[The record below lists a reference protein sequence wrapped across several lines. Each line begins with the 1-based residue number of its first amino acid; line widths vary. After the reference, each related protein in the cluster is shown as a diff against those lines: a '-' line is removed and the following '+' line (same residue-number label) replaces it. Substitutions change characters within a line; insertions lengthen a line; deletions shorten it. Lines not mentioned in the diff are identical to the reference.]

1 MKKTSKFVLPIL
13 LSSAF
18 LGTTFISQ
26 NPSNTIYAKAT
37 QATLGAGTFTVGKKA
52 DIKPGRYVIKS
63 TNGSG
68 NLSDS
73 TGQINVIL
81 GQTID
86 NDSGQIDSYTTNLK
100 KGDQVQIQGIES
112 TSFTPAGKRIKK
124 TILNA
129 GDWKVGKDI
138 KSGRY
143 IITALQGSGNLSTN
157 DGMINEILGT
167 TSDSE
172 TGQVSSVTAH
182 LTKGEILSTNLE
194 QIKLTKK

>member
-1 MKKTSKFVLPIL
+1 MKKISKLALPII

-26 NPSNTIYAKAT
+26 NSDNNIYAKAS
-37 QATLGAGTFTVGKKA
+37 QVNLGAGTFTVGKSG
-52 DIKPGRYVIKS
+52 DIKPGRYIIKS

-68 NLSDS
+68 NLTDS

-81 GQTID
+81 GQTVD

-100 KGDQVQIQGIES
+100 KGDQIQIQGIES
-112 TSFTPAGKRIKK
+112 TNFAPAGTRTKK

-129 GDWKVGKDI
+129 GDWKVGKDL
-138 KSGRY
+138 KPGRY
-143 IITALQGSGNLSTN
+143 IITALQGSGNLTTN

-182 LTKGEILSTNLE
+182 LVKGETLSTNLE